1 MILQSQDLPP
11 KDYPYLGQWWSQIN
25 LFRPYEA
32 VKSKSR
38 SMPPGL
44 EELSYVCY
52 QFKLI
57 TSFAKLLRYKNKIL
71 RDEIM
76 EKQKMVKHTI

>member
-1 MILQSQDLPP
+1 
-11 KDYPYLGQWWSQIN
+11 
-25 LFRPYEA
+25 
-32 VKSKSR
+32 
-38 SMPPGL
+38 MPPGL
-44 EELSYVCY
+44 EELSYVCD

-57 TSFAKLLRYKNKIL
+57 TSFSKLLRYKNKIL